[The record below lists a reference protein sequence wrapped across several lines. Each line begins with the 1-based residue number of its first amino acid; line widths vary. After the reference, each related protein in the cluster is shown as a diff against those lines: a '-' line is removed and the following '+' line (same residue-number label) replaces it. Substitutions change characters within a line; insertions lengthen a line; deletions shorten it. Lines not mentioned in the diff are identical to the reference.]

1 VRPREARLRSRCV
14 QGLGLIVGLSIFAAA
29 PASAETASEIEAKAE
44 TALKALYEKT
54 PAAAELAKVAKGIL
68 VFPQVL
74 KAGFIFGAE
83 YGNGVLFEGG
93 EMAGHYNTTAVSY
106 GLQAGVQ
113 SMGYAMFFVTDS
125 SLEYLKKS
133 HGWEFGAGPTLTVVD
148 AGVATQLSS
157 STLKS
162 DIYAFFFSQKGLM
175 AGIGLEGTKIT
186 ETHPDP

>member
-1 VRPREARLRSRCV
+1 
-14 QGLGLIVGLSIFAAA
+14 
-29 PASAETASEIEAKAE
+29 
-44 TALKALYEKT
+44 
-54 PAAAELAKVAKGIL
+54 
-68 VFPQVL
+68 
-74 KAGFIFGAE
+74 
-83 YGNGVLFEGG
+83 
-93 EMAGHYNTTAVSY
+93 
-106 GLQAGVQ
+106 
-113 SMGYAMFFVTDS
+113 MGYAMFFVTDS